1 MNKVILIGRLTS
13 NPELRYTQ
21 QGKPVASYSLAVDRL
36 GEGADF
42 IKCIAWNKNA
52 EFVSKHLTKGTK
64 IAIEGRIQ
72 TRNYDGNDGK
82 RVFIT
87 EVVVDRHEF
96 CESKKSES
104 SGKEQSHDNL
114 DDIQR
119 FGNVVRFTDS
129 QSAYDDDDGDGLPF

>member
-1 MNKVILIGRLTS
+1 MNKVILIGRLTA

-21 QGKPVASYSLAVDRL
+21 QRKPVASYSLAVDRP

-42 IKCIAWNKNA
+42 IKCIAWDKNA
-52 EFVSKHLTKGTK
+52 EFASKHLTKGTK

-72 TRNYDGNDGK
+72 TRNYDGKDGK

-96 CESKKSES
+96 CESKKA
-104 SGKEQSHDNL
+104 GAADKAQPHDNL
-114 DDIQR
+114 DDIQS
-119 FGNVVRFTDS
+119 FSNVVHFTD
-129 QSAYDDDDGDGLPF
+129 DDNLPF

>member
-1 MNKVILIGRLTS
+1 MNKVILIGRLTAA
-13 NPELRYTQ
+13 PELRHTQ
-21 QGKPVASYSLAVDRL
+21 QGKPVANYSLAVDRV

-42 IKCIAWNKNA
+42 IKCIAWDKNA
-52 EFVSKHLTKGTK
+52 EFASKHLTKGTK

-72 TRNYDGNDGK
+72 ARNYDGKDGK

-104 SGKEQSHDNL
+104 SGKEQAHDNL
-114 DDIQR
+114 DDIQNI
-119 FGNVVRFTDS
+119 GNVVHFTE
-129 QSAYDDDDGDGLPF
+129 DDNLPF